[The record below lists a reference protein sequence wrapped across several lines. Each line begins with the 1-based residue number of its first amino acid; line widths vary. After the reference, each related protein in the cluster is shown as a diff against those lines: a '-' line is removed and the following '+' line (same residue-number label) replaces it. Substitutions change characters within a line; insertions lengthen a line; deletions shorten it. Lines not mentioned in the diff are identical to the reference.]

1 MAETETPKITQSITT
16 LESINT
22 ALSMVPPEVEDAKII
37 KPVEAVEQKL
47 SEFVADAFKATNKDL
62 AFNESIK
69 EELIKRLHTLSDNQ
83 LIALFSNT
91 AVNNNDRISKLIA
104 PTFGLMTAEQQALLA
119 LLQKQQ
125 TAAAGNVPGAP
136 AEDVTQSLAGMEKDD
151 VRDIMQGL
159 QSVFSIAS
167 AASSIQT
174 STPTPPPGAAEL
186 N

>member
-1 MAETETPKITQSITT
+1 MAEEETPKVTQSIAT
-16 LESINT
+16 LESMNAMLATNT
-22 ALSMVPPEVEDAKII
+22 QPVEESKII

-47 SEFVADAFKATNKDL
+47 SDFVADAFKATNKDL
-62 AFNESIK
+62 AFNESLK
-69 EELIKRLHTLSDNQ
+69 AELIKRLHTLSDNQ

-125 TAAAGNVPGAP
+125 TTQNTSGQVGSG
-136 AEDVTQSLAGMEKDD
+136 AEDLTQSLAGMDKDD

-159 QSVFSIAS
+159 QTVFSVSS
-167 AASSIQT
+167 AMSSIG
-174 STPTPPPGAAEL
+174 SSESSNTPQAD